1 METQL
6 LAFNKQLG
14 NIKNKE
20 KIRITNNYH
29 IAQ

>member
-20 KIRITNNYH
+20 KIRITNKMTV
-29 IAQ
+29 II